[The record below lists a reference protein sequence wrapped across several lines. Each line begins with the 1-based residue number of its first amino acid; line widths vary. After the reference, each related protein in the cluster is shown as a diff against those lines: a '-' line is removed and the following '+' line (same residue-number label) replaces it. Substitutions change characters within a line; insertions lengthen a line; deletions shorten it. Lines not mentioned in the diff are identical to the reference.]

1 MKITMNKKVF
11 SKHDALV
18 LTLLLLLLVTGVS
31 AGCDGDIQY
40 RRPSDWAQPL
50 LVPGVPNCYKI
61 SDNLYRGAQPTA
73 EGMKHLEEMGIKTI
87 INLRSIHSD
96 KKRIRGTNLVYEKI
110 PMTAFNPK
118 EKHIVRFLNLILNE
132 EGGPYFVHCMH
143 GADRT
148 GLLCASYRV
157 TVQGWTKRE
166 ALREMVEGGFGFHK
180 IWNNLK
186 TYLLNLDIRSIRRQA
201 GLIDN

>member
-1 MKITMNKKVF
+1 MNKKVF

-31 AGCDGDIQY
+31 AGCSGDDQY

-50 LVPGVPNCYKI
+50 LVPGVENCYKI

-73 EGMKHLEEMGIKTI
+73 EGMQNLEEMGIKTI

-96 KKRIRGTNLVYEKI
+96 KKKMRNTNLVYEKI
-110 PMTAFNPK
+110 PMMAFNPK
-118 EKHIVRFLNLILNE
+118 EKHIVRFLELVTNG

-157 TVQGWTKRE
+157 AVQGWTKQE

-180 IWNNLK
+180 IWSNLK
-186 TYLLNLDIRSIRRQA
+186 TYLKKLNIDSIRRKA
-201 GLIDN
+201 DLDS

>member
-1 MKITMNKKVF
+1 MKISMNKKVF

-18 LTLLLLLLVTGVS
+18 LTLLILLLATGVT
-31 AGCDGDIQY
+31 AGCSGDEQY
-40 RRPSDWAQPL
+40 KRPRDWAQPL

-61 SDNLYRGAQPTA
+61 SDNLYRGAQPTS
-73 EGMKHLEEMGIKTI
+73 EGMRNLEEMGVKTI

-96 KKRIRGTNLVYEKI
+96 KKKMRDTTLIYEKI
-110 PMTAFNPK
+110 PMLAFKPK
-118 EKHIVRFLNLILNE
+118 EKQIARFLELVTNE

-148 GLLCASYRV
+148 GLLCAAYRV
-157 TVQGWTKRE
+157 AVQGWTKNE
-166 ALREMVEGGFGFHK
+166 AIREMVEGGYGFHK

-186 TYLLNLDIRSIRRQA
+186 GYLLKLNIDSVRRKA
-201 GLIDN
+201 GLEV